1 MKLAFWSFLNISAV
15 IIISSVVFVT
25 GTACANTSQNE
36 LLSPDGFLDVEIGDP
51 FHLTYYSDIVRYMQ
65 YVSDNSE
72 RVETATYGTS
82 TLGRPLQL
90 VIVSSAE
97 NISNLDSLLELNHR
111 LADPRDFTP
120 EELEG
125 KLDEAKLFLWVEC
138 NIHSTEPA
146 GAEIALEIVYE
157 LATTDDPQ
165 TLGILDDIVLVIIPS
180 TEPDGHE
187 DFTEWFHTYKDTG
200 LVRTNPPIYGAYVGH
215 DNNRDRFN
223 QALKELKAWAE
234 LWLRIKP
241 VISVDVHQS
250 IAPYVFFVPPGKE
263 PTHPEIS
270 PLIEASW
277 KMIGGQ
283 IMAKMYAAEMPGV
296 TSNVVFDMWYPGY
309 GDTWASLH
317 HSVGLTFE
325 IWTGFISGPTDYE
338 GWSIYA
344 EPEDLRYAERD
355 SNTPWPWPGGWWT
368 LRDQIDYG
376 KKGLYV
382 LLNMASERRFFFLK
396 NRYSMTE
403 AQIKRGLSEAP
414 FGWVIPSD
422 QVDSAA
428 VKILIEKLVQ
438 NGIEVRRIHE
448 AFSTQYRTAPAGSF
462 LVLMSQPYGNFAKAL
477 LEIQHYPESMWPYD
491 VTAWTLPLM
500 IGAEAIRIDDPSILD
515 VYSTE
520 VTEVPFP
527 NESGFFGSDEDTGV
541 LLLNRTSSYT
551 PRAINV
557 LSDANAEIL
566 ILAEAFDFEATTAL
580 KGDFIIQGYEAT
592 DLESLARELGLRFYR
607 VNSYELSQVNTE
619 LFEMP
624 RIALYHAWLDLREE
638 GWTRL
643 VLEDSLFEFSRLNNA
658 ALLEEDLINNYD
670 VIIMPD
676 VRKWAAVSG
685 YTPGTYPEPYAGG
698 IGDEG
703 ISRLREFVANG
714 GRLITIGRI
723 NDIVFEDFD
732 AGLQPVE
739 TTASFHVP
747 GSLLKIEVSPGYFET
762 RHYSEK
768 PWAVAMFRHGYT
780 AFEVLDERVSV
791 ISEFGIDCL
800 VSGWAEGTPQIEG
813 KAAVVIAP
821 YGEGEIVGFGF
832 DPTYRYQ
839 SLNTLPLFFDSVLG
853 AGRSR

>member
-1 MKLAFWSFLNISAV
+1 MTGVL
-15 IIISSVVFVT
+15 IILSVVFLA
-25 GTACANTSQNE
+25 GNACANTLHKE
-36 LLSPDGFLDVEIGDP
+36 LLSPDDFLDVEIGDP
-51 FHLTYYSDIVRYMQ
+51 FHLTYYSDIVRYME
-65 YVSDNSE
+65 YVSDNSD

-82 TLGRPLQL
+82 TLGKPLQL

-111 LADPRDFTP
+111 LADPRVLP
-120 EELEG
+120 SEEFENA
-125 KLDEAKLFLWVEC
+125 LDEAKLFLWVEC

-157 LATTDDPQ
+157 LATTNDPQ
-165 TLGILDDIVLVIIPS
+165 MLNVLDDIVLVIIPS

-223 QALKELKAWAE
+223 QALKELKAWAK
-234 LWLRIKP
+234 LWLEIKP

-263 PTHPEIS
+263 PTYPEIS

-296 TSNVVFDMWYPGY
+296 ISNVVFDMWYPGY

-325 IWTGFISGPTDYE
+325 IWTGYISGPSDYE
-338 GWSIYA
+338 GWSTYA

-382 LLNMASERRFFFLK
+382 LFNMASERKLFFLK

-403 AQIKRGLSEAP
+403 TQINRGLSEAP
-414 FGWVIPSD
+414 HGWIIPSD
-422 QVDSAA
+422 QFDSAA
-428 VKILIEKLVQ
+428 VKILIEKLMQ

-448 AFSTQYRTAPAGSF
+448 AFSTEHRTVPAGSF

-477 LEIQHYPESMWPYD
+477 LEIQHYPESIWPYD

-500 IGAEAIRIDDPSILD
+500 IGAEAIRVDDASILD

-520 VTEVPFP
+520 VTEISFP
-527 NESGFFGSDEDTGV
+527 KESGLFGSDEDTGI
-541 LLLNRTSSYT
+541 LLLRRTSSYT
-551 PRAINV
+551 PRAINI
-557 LSDANAEIL
+557 LSDTSTEIL
-566 ILAEAFDFEATTAL
+566 VLAESFDFEATTAH
-580 KGDFIIQGYEAT
+580 KGDFIIQGYETT
-592 DLESLARELGLRFYR
+592 DLESLARDLGLRFYR
-607 VNSYELSQVNTE
+607 IHSYELHRAHTE
-619 LFEMP
+619 LFKMP
-624 RIALYHAWLDLREE
+624 RIALYHSWLDLREE

-643 VLEDSLFEFSRLNNA
+643 ALEDNLFTFCRLNNK
-658 ALLEEDLINNYD
+658 ALLEEDLASSYD

-685 YTPGTYPEPYAGG
+685 FTPGTYPEPYVGG

-739 TTASFHVP
+739 TTDSFHIP
-747 GSLLKIEVSPGYFET
+747 GSLLKISVKPDYFET
-762 RHYSEK
+762 HHYAEK
-768 PWAVAMFRHGYT
+768 PWAIAMFRPGYT
-780 AFEVLDERVSV
+780 AFEVLDEK
-791 ISEFGIDCL
+791 ISILCEFDRDCL
-800 VSGWAEGTPQIEG
+800 IGGWAEGTTQIEG
-813 KAAVVIAP
+813 KAAVVISP
-821 YGEGEIVGFGF
+821 YGEGEIVAFGF